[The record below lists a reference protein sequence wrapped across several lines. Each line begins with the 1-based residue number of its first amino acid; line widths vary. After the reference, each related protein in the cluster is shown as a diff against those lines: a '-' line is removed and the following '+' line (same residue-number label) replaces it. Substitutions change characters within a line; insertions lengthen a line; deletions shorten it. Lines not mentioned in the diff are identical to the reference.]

1 MGKKLIVGMIL
12 LLLFCV
18 SGCAAFSRES
28 TVPPAQTE
36 IPKDTEIIEGMK
48 TGKAPAGE
56 AVGEQ
61 NEDILELK
69 HWKYGSERAQPPA
82 QPSAQQSPGQPEAPQ
97 PPELP
102 VMDEPASDNWEA
114 VSIQILSQEELVQIM
129 KRLVELG
136 YLKEPVSELEF
147 QAAIRDFQ
155 RDNSL
160 PITGKLDGSTRE
172 LLRGQ

>member
-48 TGKAPAGE
+48 TGKTPAGE

-114 VSIQILSQEELVQIM
+114 VSIQIL
-129 KRLVELG
+129 
-136 YLKEPVSELEF
+136 
-147 QAAIRDFQ
+147 
-155 RDNSL
+155 
-160 PITGKLDGSTRE
+160 
-172 LLRGQ
+172 